1 LLFVITT
8 METFPYVKKVEFTF
22 LEQPNI
28 KWTLKP
34 LSAGIDIMKVHE
46 IKKNIYIYIYI
57 YIHNYKII

>member
-1 LLFVITT
+1 

-57 YIHNYKII
+57 YIYNYKII